1 MKMLE
6 KKRLLKRWMK
16 RFGISYVTI
25 VWHKE
30 GLCAFDFLDETMTS
44 YASFCCG
51 GINNLVEFPISYN
64 DLYLWDPYVSSSD
77 PDALGILVE
86 CLDNKQLWR
95 IEQDV
100 MFFCGSHPRIA
111 IDLLGFS
118 WETMAI
124 NLDLSEGESFH
135 AKKS

>member
-1 MKMLE
+1 MKKTE
-6 KKRLLKRWMK
+6 KKRLLKRWMEG
-16 RFGISYVTI
+16 FGVFYVTV
-25 VWHKE
+25 VWNNVKFY
-30 GLCAFDFLDETMTS
+30 AFDLLDETMTS
-44 YASFCCG
+44 YASFCYG
-51 GINNLVEFPISYN
+51 GIDNLVEFPISYN
-64 DLYLWDPYVSSSD
+64 NLYLWDPYVSSSD

-86 CLDNKQLWR
+86 CLDNKQLWH

-118 WETMAI
+118 WETIAI
-124 NLDLSEGESFH
+124 NLDLSEGDPFY